1 MKTAAAL
8 VILLGGAAAIGQQPA
23 APPAGPAPGA
33 QQGGRGGTPLSPA
46 QAAAVTAANV
56 DTALQA
62 QIRAAAAAQTALLEA
77 SLTQPVNQADLRAK
91 AQALADA
98 ETKLALARADL
109 LVTVQQALRPLDTTQ
124 AIAALSGRAGGGGRG
139 GPPVP
144 DNYDG
149 FVSLFDGRTLEG
161 WNGDPMFWSV
171 KDGALHAESTPEK
184 VVGGVIPGNTFLIWK
199 GKVRDFELK
208 VDYRFVGNGNSGVQ
222 IRSRMSGPQGGA
234 ERPWGVS
241 GYQLDM
247 VTAGGTGSGVFYTEG
262 GGFGLTPQGMAMRAF
277 EGPDRAVQMR
287 QIGSLG
293 TSVAD
298 AIKPGPD
305 WNTYH
310 IIAHNNLIVAFING
324 RMVAMLVDDNRSGAQ
339 YARDGLLALQMHAG
353 QPFSVEFKNVYLKEI
368 KPENL
373 PATPLPA
380 GQGRGGGRQ

>member
-1 MKTAAAL
+1 MKTTAAAL
-8 VILLGGAAAIGQQPA
+8 VVLLASAVGIGQQPA
-23 APPAGPAPGA
+23 APPAGQAPAA
-33 QQGGRGGTPLSPA
+33 QQVGRGATPLTPA
-46 QAAAVTAANV
+46 QATAVETANVNVALQPQIQAVT
-56 DTALQA
+56 
-62 QIRAAAAAQTALLEA
+62 AAQTALLEA
-77 SLTQPVNQADLRAK
+77 SLTLPVNPADLRAR

-109 LVTVQQALRPLDTTQ
+109 LVTVQQALRPLDPAQ
-124 AIAALSGRAGGGGRG
+124 AFAALSGRGAGRG

-144 DNYDG
+144 DNNDG
-149 FVSLFDGRTLEG
+149 FVSLFDGRTLDG

-222 IRSRMSGPQGGA
+222 IRSRMSGPDPQRAA
-234 ERPWGVS
+234 ERPWGIS

-247 VTAGGTGSGVFYTEG
+247 VTAGGPGSGVFYTEG

-277 EGPDRAVQMR
+277 ERPDRTVQMR
-287 QIGSLG
+287 TIGSLG
-293 TSVAD
+293 TSVAE
-298 AIKPGPD
+298 AIKPGPE

-324 RMVAMLVDDNRSGAQ
+324 RMVAMLVDDNRSGPQ
-339 YARDGLLALQMHAG
+339 YAQDGLLALQMHSG
-353 QPFSVEFKNVYLKEI
+353 QPFAIEFKNVYLKEI

-380 GQGRGGGRQ
+380 GQGRGGG

>member
-1 MKTAAAL
+1 L
-8 VILLGGAAAIGQQPA
+8 VTPQAGA
-23 APPAGPAPGA
+23 APGA

-46 QAAAVTAANV
+46 QAAAVNAADV
-56 DTALQA
+56 DTALHA
-62 QIRAAAAAQTALLEA
+62 QIQAAAAARTALLGA
-77 SLTQPVNQADLRAK
+77 SLTQPVNQDDLRAK

-98 ETKLALARADL
+98 ETKLALARADV
-109 LVTVQQALRPLDTTQ
+109 LVAVQQALRPLDTTQ
-124 AIAALSGRAGGGGRG
+124 AIAALSGRAGGRG
-139 GPPVP
+139 GVRVP
-144 DNYDG
+144 DNNDG
-149 FVSLFDGRTLEG
+149 FVSLFDGRTLDG

-171 KDGALHAESTPEK
+171 KDGVIHAESTPEK

-199 GKVRDFELK
+199 GGRVKDFELK

-222 IRSRMSGPQGGA
+222 IRSRMSGPQDGR

-241 GYQLDM
+241 GYQMDM

-262 GGFGLTPQGMAMRAF
+262 GGFGLTPQGAAIRAF
-277 EGPDRAVQMR
+277 EGPDRTVQLR
-287 QIGSLG
+287 QIGTLG
-293 TSVAD
+293 TGTAE
-298 AIKPGPD
+298 AIKPGPE

-353 QPFSVEFKNVYLKEI
+353 QPFSVEFRNVYLKEI
-368 KPENL
+368 KPENV

-380 GQGRGGGRQ
+380 GQGRGGRGGGGQ

>member
-1 MKTAAAL
+1 MKTTAAAL
-8 VILLGGAAAIGQQPA
+8 VVLFGAVAIGQQPPA
-23 APPAGPAPGA
+23 APPL
-33 QQGGRGGTPLSPA
+33 TPA
-46 QAAAVTAANV
+46 QAAAVGAADANTV
-56 DTALQA
+56 LQPLMQAVTDA
-62 QIRAAAAAQTALLEA
+62 QAALLQA
-77 SLTQPVNQADLRAK
+77 SLTQPVSQGDLRAK

-109 LVTVQQALRPLDTTQ
+109 LVTVQQALRPLDTAQ
-124 AIAALSGRAGGGGRG
+124 AIAALGGRGGGRG

-149 FVSLFDGRTLEG
+149 FVSLFDGRTLDG
-161 WNGDPMFWSV
+161 WSGDPMFWSV
-171 KDGALHAESTPEK
+171 KDGALRAESTKDK
-184 VVGGVIPGNTFLIWK
+184 VVGGAIPGNTFLIWK

-222 IRSRMSGPQGGA
+222 IRSRMSGPQGGV

-247 VTAGGTGSGVFYTEG
+247 VTAGGPGSGVFYTEG

-277 EGPDRAVQMR
+277 ERPDRTVQMR
-287 QIGSLG
+287 TIGNLG
-293 TSVAD
+293 TGAD
-298 AIKPGPD
+298 AAIKPGPE

-324 RMVAMLVDDNRSGAQ
+324 RMVAMLVDDNRSGPQ
-339 YARDGLLALQMHAG
+339 YAQDGLLALQMHSG
-353 QPFSVEFKNVYLKEI
+353 QPFAIEFKNIYLREI

-373 PATPLPA
+373 TPTPV
-380 GQGRGGGRQ
+380 R

>member
-1 MKTAAAL
+1 MKTTTAAL
-8 VILLGGAAAIGQQPA
+8 VVLFGSAVAIGQQPA
-23 APPAGPAPGA
+23 APPL
-33 QQGGRGGTPLSPA
+33 TPA
-46 QAAAVTAANV
+46 QSAAVGAANV
-56 DTALQA
+56 NTVLQP
-62 QIRAAAAAQTALLEA
+62 QIQAAAAAQAALVEA
-77 SLTQPVNQADLRAK
+77 SLTQPLNQADLRAK

-109 LVTVQQALRPLDTTQ
+109 LVTVQQALKPLDTTQ
-124 AIAALSGRAGGGGRG
+124 AIAALSGRGGGRG
-139 GPPVP
+139 GPVVP

-149 FVSLFDGRTLEG
+149 FVSLFDGKTLDG

-171 KDGALHAESTPEK
+171 KDGVLHAESTPEK

-199 GKVRDFELK
+199 NKIRDFELK

-222 IRSRMSGPQGGA
+222 IRSRMSGPEGGR

-247 VTAGGTGSGVFYTEG
+247 VTAGGPGSGVFYTEG
-262 GGFGLTPQGMAMRAF
+262 GGFGLTPQGMAMRSS
-277 EGPDRAVQMR
+277 EGSDRTVQMR

-293 TSVAD
+293 TGVDA
-298 AIKPGPD
+298 AIKPGPE
-305 WNTYH
+305 WNQYH

-339 YARDGLLALQMHAG
+339 YAQDGLLALQMHSG
-353 QPFSVEFKNVYLKEI
+353 QPFAIEFKNVYLKEI

-373 PATPLPA
+373 TATPLPA
-380 GQGRGGGRQ
+380 GQGRGRGAQ

>member
-1 MKTAAAL
+1 M
-8 VILLGGAAAIGQQPA
+8 G
-23 APPAGPAPGA
+23 
-33 QQGGRGGTPLSPA
+33 
-46 QAAAVTAANV
+46 AANV
-56 DTALQA
+56 NTALQP
-62 QIRAAAAAQTALLEA
+62 QIQAATAAQAALLEA

-109 LVTVQQALRPLDTTQ
+109 LVTVQQALRPLDTAQ
-124 AIAALSGRAGGGGRG
+124 AIAALSGRGGGRG

-149 FVSLFDGRTLEG
+149 FVSLFDGRTLDG

-171 KDGALHAESTPEK
+171 KDGVLHAESTPEK

-199 GKVRDFELK
+199 GQGQGLRA
-208 VDYRFVGNGNSGVQ
+208 
-222 IRSRMSGPQGGA
+222 QGGLPLRRQWQQR
-234 ERPWGVS
+234 RPDSIPHVRSDQARRLSVRGACPATSWIWSPPG
-241 GYQLDM
+241 
-247 VTAGGTGSGVFYTEG
+247 APGSGVFYTEG

-277 EGPDRAVQMR
+277 EGPDRTVQMR

-298 AIKPGPD
+298 AIKPGPE

-324 RMVAMLVDDNRSGAQ
+324 RMVAMLVDDNRSGAAVRPGWPAGAPDALRAAVRRRVQ
-339 YARDGLLALQMHAG
+339 ERLPERDQAG
-353 QPFSVEFKNVYLKEI
+353 ES
-368 KPENL
+368 
-373 PATPLPA
+373 AGHSAPA
-380 GQGRGGGRQ
+380 GQGRGGG

>member
-1 MKTAAAL
+1 MKTRVLAPAL
-8 VILLGGAAAIGQQPA
+8 AVLFGSAIAIGQQPA
-23 APPAGPAPGA
+23 PP
-33 QQGGRGGTPLSPA
+33 PLTPA
-46 QAAAVTAANV
+46 QAAAVGSANV
-56 DTALQA
+56 NTALQPHI
-62 QIRAAAAAQTALLEA
+62 QAAATAQAALLEA
-77 SLTQPVNQADLRAK
+77 SLTLPVNDADLRAK

-98 ETKLALARADL
+98 ETRLALARADV
-109 LVTVQQALRPLDTTQ
+109 LVTVQQALRPLDTSQ
-124 AIAALSGRAGGGGRG
+124 AIAALNGRGGGRG
-139 GPPVP
+139 GPVMP

-149 FVSLFDGRTLEG
+149 FVSLFDGRTLDG
-161 WNGDPMFWSV
+161 WSGDPMFWSV

-184 VVGGVIPGNTFLIWK
+184 VVGGAIPGNTFLIWK

-222 IRSRMSGPQGGA
+222 IRSRMSGPQGAG

-247 VTAGGTGSGVFYTEG
+247 VTAGGPGSGVFYTEG

-277 EGPDRAVQMR
+277 ERPDRTVQMR
-287 QIGSLG
+287 TIGSLG

-298 AIKPGPD
+298 AIKPGPE

-339 YARDGLLALQMHAG
+339 YAQDGLLALQMHTG
-353 QPFSVEFKNVYLKEI
+353 QPFAIEFKNVYLKEI

-373 PATPLPA
+373 TRAP
-380 GQGRGGGRQ
+380 Q

>member
-1 MKTAAAL
+1 MKTPAAAL
-8 VILLGGAAAIGQQPA
+8 VVLFASAVAIGQQPA
-23 APPAGPAPGA
+23 APPL
-33 QQGGRGGTPLSPA
+33 TPA
-46 QAAAVTAANV
+46 QSTAVETANVSAALQPQIQAVTAAQA
-56 DTALQA
+56 ALV
-62 QIRAAAAAQTALLEA
+62 EA
-77 SLTQPVNQADLRAK
+77 SLTQPVNQADLRAR

-98 ETKLALARADL
+98 ENKLALARADL
-109 LVTVQQALRPLDTTQ
+109 LVTVQQALRPLDTAQ
-124 AIAALSGRAGGGGRG
+124 AIAALGGRGGGRG
-139 GPPVP
+139 GTPVP

-149 FVSLFDGRTLEG
+149 FVSLFDGRTLDG

-171 KDGALHAESTPEK
+171 KDGALHAQSTPEK

-222 IRSRMSGPQGGA
+222 IRSRMSGPERGV

-247 VTAGGTGSGVFYTEG
+247 VTEGGSGSGVFYTEG
-262 GGFGLTPQGMAMRAF
+262 GGFGLTQQGRAMRAF
-277 EGPDRAVQMR
+277 ERPDRTVQMR
-287 QIGSLG
+287 TIGSLG

-298 AIKPGPD
+298 AIKPGPE

-324 RMVAMLVDDNRSGAQ
+324 RMVAMLVDDNRSGPQ
-339 YARDGLLALQMHAG
+339 YAQDGLLALQMHSG
-353 QPFSVEFKNVYLKEI
+353 QPFAIEFKNVYLKEI

-373 PATPLPA
+373 TPMPQPA
-380 GQGRGGGRQ
+380 GQGRGGGGH

>member
-1 MKTAAAL
+1 MKTTAAAL
-8 VILLGGAAAIGQQPA
+8 VVLFGSAIAIGQQPG
-23 APPAGPAPGA
+23 APPAGAAPGA
-33 QQGGRGGTPLSPA
+33 QPGGRGGTPLTPA
-46 QAAAVTAANV
+46 QSAAVEAAAVNT
-56 DTALQA
+56 TLQSHI
-62 QIRAAAAAQTALLEA
+62 QAAAAAQTALLEA
-77 SLTQPVNQADLRAK
+77 SLAQPVNQADLRAK

-98 ETKLALARADL
+98 EIKLALARADL
-109 LVTVQQALRPLDTTQ
+109 LVTVQQALRPLDTAQ
-124 AIAALSGRAGGGGRG
+124 AIAALSGRGGGRG

-149 FVSLFDGRTLEG
+149 FVSLFDGRTLDG

-222 IRSRMSGPQGGA
+222 IRSRMSGPQGGV

-247 VTAGGTGSGVFYTEG
+247 VTEGGTGSGVFYTEG

-277 EGPDRAVQMR
+277 ERPDRTVQMR
-287 QIGSLG
+287 TIGSLG

-298 AIKPGPD
+298 AIKPGPE

-324 RMVAMLVDDNRSGAQ
+324 RMVAMLIDDNRSGPQ
-339 YARDGLLALQMHAG
+339 YAQEGLLALQMHSG
-353 QPFSVEFKNVYLKEI
+353 QPFAIDFKNVYLKEI

-373 PATPLPA
+373 TPTP
-380 GQGRGGGRQ
+380 R